1 MTIKERISDLVDLG
15 WSYGKIAK
23 EAGVS
28 KATISRW
35 HGGVTKPNKNLE
47 KMAQRNLNLD
57 AQADAFEYFLKQQPI
72 IMRTNNM
79 KKSCG
84 PIEDV
89 GNCTLDEHIAYYEKQ
104 LKKLKAQ
111 KEAEKW
117 KFTEDEKVILRNVDK
132 QYKWLGRDTE
142 GTLWFYDTKP
152 TYTIGYGNAKYTDLF
167 NHLFR
172 CIKIQEEP
180 CEFRKFI

>member
-1 MTIKERISDLVDLG
+1 MTIQEIISNLVEKG
-15 WSYGKIAK
+15 FSYGKIAK

-35 HGGVTKPNKNLE
+35 HKGTVKANKTLKKIAKNNLVG
-47 KMAQRNLNLD
+47 NL
-57 AQADAFEYFLKQQPI
+57 ALKQNSTI
-72 IMRTNNM
+72 DTVTEIFKLISRG
-79 KKSCG
+79 SSIDG
-84 PIEDV
+84 EIE
-89 GNCTLDEHIAYYEKQ
+89 YYEKK
-104 LKKLKAQ
+104 LAELKAQ

-117 KFTEDEKVILRNVDK
+117 KFTEDEKVILRNIDK
-132 QYKWLGRDTE
+132 QYKWLGRDAE

-152 TYTIGYGNAKYTDLF
+152 AHSIGYGNAKYIDLF

-172 CIKIQEEP
+172 CIKIQDEP